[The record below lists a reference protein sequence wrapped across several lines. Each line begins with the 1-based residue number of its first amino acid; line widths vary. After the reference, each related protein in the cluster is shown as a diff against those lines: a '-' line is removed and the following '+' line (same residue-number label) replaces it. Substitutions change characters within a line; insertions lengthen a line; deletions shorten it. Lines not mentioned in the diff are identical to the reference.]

1 MRTAARRI
9 DLTWLVFAAVPLLG
23 CSKARTGPPG
33 VTPIEVATP
42 RSAGPDA
49 TTSTGPVPSKGRC
62 RGTPLPAD
70 QHYAAPGTC
79 ARLVASAQ
87 GPLREIMFT
96 PDGDL
101 IGVTHE
107 GVVRRY
113 RDRNGNGQFDAA
125 TDEIVDWANTGGD
138 NGQNC
143 DLDGAYLYC
152 GSQDGVKRWKYATSL
167 DHGGEGEDVVV
178 GQPGGGNHPLHPLH
192 VYDHVLYVDSGS
204 ERNVIHPM
212 PADYITDRAVIKRFD
227 LQKLTPGHPFAWEA
241 GDVFVRGARNV
252 TGFTRDAKGRIYGVI
267 NGVDDL
273 RYAGEDIHADNPG
286 EAFVR
291 LEQGQA
297 YGWPFCFMAQRIVRD
312 GVVVPPGTQ
321 LKVDAMNNTFPQV
334 LVEGNKDDAWCAAHA
349 TRPMSLL
356 EAHSAPLDVIVND
369 GPAKEGLPERWRGG
383 AFVSLHGSW
392 DRNPST
398 GYKVVWI
405 PLDEAG
411 VAPMPTST
419 PTSTRFPYEVVFGGG
434 SAGQPKDGF
443 WSWSNGLVGETVV
456 RPVGIAISPID
467 GALYVS
473 SDNRAVEDQPGKKA
487 GESQGAIYRIAA
499 VE

>member
-1 MRTAARRI
+1 MGILASRI
-9 DLTWLVFAAVPLLG
+9 GSASLVLAGIALLG

-33 VTPIEVATP
+33 ATPIEAATP
-42 RSAGPDA
+42 RDVGPHA
-49 TTSTGPVPSKGRC
+49 TAPGAEPSTGRC
-62 RGTPLPAD
+62 RGIALPPD

-79 ARLVASAQ
+79 ARLVAAAQ

-107 GVVRRY
+107 GAIRRY
-113 RDRNGNGQFDAA
+113 RDRNGNGIFDSG
-125 TDEIVDWANTGGD
+125 TDEIVDWASTGGD

-143 DLDGAYLYC
+143 DLDGGFLYC
-152 GSQDGVKRWKYATSL
+152 GSQDGVKRWKYAANVE
-167 DHGGEGEDVVV
+167 HGGDGEDVVV

-192 VYDHVLYVDSGS
+192 IYDHVLYVDSGS
-204 ERNVIHPM
+204 ERNVIRPM

-227 LQKLTPGHPFAWEA
+227 LSKLNPDRPFAWGA
-241 GDVFVRGARNV
+241 GDIFVRGARNV
-252 TGFTRDAKGRIYGVI
+252 TGFTRDSKGRIYGVI
-267 NGVDDL
+267 NGIDDV
-273 RYAGEDIHADNPG
+273 RYAGEDVHADNPG

-291 LEQGQA
+291 LEPGQA
-297 YGWPFCFMAQRIVRD
+297 YGWPFCFMAQRIVR
-312 GVVVPPGTQ
+312 GGAVVAPGTQ
-321 LKVDAMNNTFPQV
+321 LKTDAMNNTFPQV
-334 LVEGNKDDAWCAAHA
+334 LVEGDKDDAWCAAHA

-356 EAHSAPLDVIVND
+356 EAHSAPLDVVVND
-369 GPAKEGLPERWRGG
+369 GAGKGLPERWRGG
-383 AFVSLHGSW
+383 AFISLHGSW

-398 GYKVVWI
+398 GYKVVWM
-405 PLDEAG
+405 PLDDAG

-419 PTSTRFPYEVVFGGG
+419 PTSTSFPYEVVFGGG
-434 SAGQPKDGF
+434 SAGQPRDGF
-443 WSWSNGLVGETVV
+443 WSWSSGGVGESVV

-499 VE
+499 E